1 MEKERAERYGQ
12 IPWPFITTI
21 IFMDYK
27 QAKMMAEIQKEFS
40 KIQEDL
46 WNIYIEAEF
55 DGLVIT
61 LDWNGKILKVGFE
74 NISIIWNKEK
84 LENAIFQSFNKGIRK
99 VKEISTKQMQ
109 EILQKS
115 GLNLPKKQKS

>member
-1 MEKERAERYGQ
+1 
-12 IPWPFITTI
+12 
-21 IFMDYK
+21 MDYK
-27 QAKMMAEIQKEFS
+27 QAKMMVEIQKEFS

-46 WNIYIEAEF
+46 SNIHIEAEF
-55 DGLVIT
+55 DGLVIAI
-61 LDWNGKILKVGFE
+61 DWNGKILKVDFE

-84 LENAIFQSFNKGIRK
+84 LENAIFQAFNKGMRK

-115 GLNLPKKQKS
+115 PLNLPQKTKT